1 MKTLEN
7 GKPVV
12 SAKTIVP
19 GAERRKAA
27 EQQATKA
34 LASVTPDQ
42 LFIRHPGDRGRS

>member
-12 SAKTIVP
+12 VVKTIVP

-27 EQQATKA
+27 EEQAKKA
-34 LASVTPDQ
+34 MANVTPDG
-42 LFIRHPGDRGRS
+42 LLIRHPGDRGRS